1 VSPTRSGSGR
11 GGPGAQEVDPGPPTR
26 PTAAVSRKASGT
38 DRRTRRARPGPASSP
53 EPSAPQGSW
62 VERVISG
69 QSRPGHRG
77 RWGLA
82 WFVVACAA
90 LALGTAVFAVVLAV
104 LAAVAGLQTAAA
116 WGRGRQPAQLVAALG
131 GAALPLA
138 AIAGTGLLGVASIAF
153 AVAALAVGVRSRAG
167 RTGRGG
173 ALAVAGIAL
182 RSGWVLAIGAGCA
195 VVVGR
200 TDRFA
205 LLILL
210 VLVSAYEVG
219 DYVVG
224 TGAGTPVEGP
234 IAGIVAVAA
243 LTFTL
248 SVFQLGPFDTQ
259 AAWVFGGLAAVLT
272 PLGPILASTLV
283 PTASSGGPALRR
295 LDSWI
300 LVSPVWMWMLWSYLG

>member
-1 VSPTRSGSGR
+1 
-11 GGPGAQEVDPGPPTR
+11 
-26 PTAAVSRKASGT
+26 
-38 DRRTRRARPGPASSP
+38 
-53 EPSAPQGSW
+53 
-62 VERVISG
+62 VERVVSG

-77 RWGLA
+77 RWGLG
-82 WFVVACAA
+82 WFLVACIA
-90 LALGTAVFAVVLAV
+90 LALGTPVFGVLLAV

-116 WGRGRQPAQLVAALG
+116 WGRGRHPAQLVAAVG

-138 AIAGTGLLGVASIAF
+138 AVAGTGLLGAVSIAF
-153 AVAALAVGVRSRAG
+153 AVAAVGVGVRSRSRSA
-167 RTGRGG
+167 RTRD
-173 ALAVAGIAL
+173 ARPSSVLAVSGVAL
-182 RSGWVLAIGAGCA
+182 RSGWVLGIGAGCA

-224 TGAGTPVEGP
+224 TGAGNPVEGP
-234 IAGIVAVAA
+234 IAGVVAVAA

-248 SVFQLGPFDTQ
+248 SVFQLGPFDTE

-272 PLGPILASTLV
+272 PLGPMVASTLV

-300 LVSPVWMWMLWSYLG
+300 LVAPVWMWMLWSYLG

>member
-1 VSPTRSGSGR
+1 
-11 GGPGAQEVDPGPPTR
+11 
-26 PTAAVSRKASGT
+26 
-38 DRRTRRARPGPASSP
+38 
-53 EPSAPQGSW
+53 
-62 VERVISG
+62 VISG

-77 RWGLA
+77 RWGLG
-82 WFVVACAA
+82 WFVVACVA
-90 LALGTAVFAVVLAV
+90 LALGTAAFAVLLAA
-104 LAAVAGLQTAAA
+104 LAAVAGTQTVAA
-116 WGRGRQPAQLVAALG
+116 WGRGRQPVQLVAALG
-131 GAALPLA
+131 AAALPLA
-138 AIAGTGLLGVASIAF
+138 AVAGTGLLGVASIAF
-153 AVAALAVGVRSRAG
+153 AVAALVVGVLSRGRSRAG
-167 RTGRGG
+167 SVLG
-173 ALAVAGIAL
+173 VAGIAL

-234 IAGIVAVAA
+234 IAGVVAVAA

-272 PLGPILASTLV
+272 PLGPIVASTLV

-300 LVSPVWMWMLWSYLG
+300 LVAPVWMLMLWSYLA